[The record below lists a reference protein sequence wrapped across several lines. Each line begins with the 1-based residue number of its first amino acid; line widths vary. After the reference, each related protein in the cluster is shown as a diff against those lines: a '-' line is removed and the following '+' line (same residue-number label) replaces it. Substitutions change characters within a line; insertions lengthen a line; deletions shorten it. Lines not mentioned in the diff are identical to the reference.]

1 MKLLGQIKNAE
12 NEYDFSHLLYYG
24 DYACVNFLAL
34 YPQKCQVLK
43 NTEYPEEL
51 KEEFGISDGRLF
63 HRKMIADGYLEPS
76 SIAERLSS
84 DSLEDIVKIA
94 EEIGIPSVG
103 TKEEVLQRLTL
114 NCTLEQLEKY
124 LPEEDVYSL
133 SEAGKKYMESKQD
146 LLDLYQKRDQYHVS
160 YNEYICVKSKNPEL
174 SFQDALWQVMT
185 TRFNTHAENMEYS
198 LVQDE
203 YLNMYALLK
212 DQARNGEALNALLT
226 YFFMDLNVFDATYQ
240 YIEEFKR
247 SSVTVPEFLSK
258 EPLPQFTMKK
268 ELLDQIAAMKES
280 YQPKAAES
288 ISQNNV
294 SYYANTEMFL
304 KILQQIFDGTLSIEE
319 TEQEINARI
328 PKALDHI
335 LRAEQK

>member
-1 MKLLGQIKNAE
+1 
-12 NEYDFSHLLYYG
+12 
-24 DYACVNFLAL
+24 
-34 YPQKCQVLK
+34 
-43 NTEYPEEL
+43 
-51 KEEFGISDGRLF
+51 
-63 HRKMIADGYLEPS
+63 
-76 SIAERLSS
+76 
-84 DSLEDIVKIA
+84 
-94 EEIGIPSVG
+94 
-103 TKEEVLQRLTL
+103 
-114 NCTLEQLEKY
+114 
-124 LPEEDVYSL
+124 
-133 SEAGKKYMESKQD
+133 
-146 LLDLYQKRDQYHVS
+146 
-160 YNEYICVKSKNPEL
+160 
-174 SFQDALWQVMT
+174 
-185 TRFNTHAENMEYS
+185 
-198 LVQDE
+198 
-203 YLNMYALLK
+203 
-212 DQARNGEALNALLT
+212 
-226 YFFMDLNVFDATYQ
+226 MDLNVFDATYQ